1 MDQPVTVAEGMILD
15 EVAASARVG
24 NPWLVLAVAFLVS
37 VAAVMAQFAAPP
49 LMPVLMDQFG
59 IGIAEASS
67 LMSIFSITGLLLALP
82 AGLVLQRFGP
92 LVTGAVAML
101 SVIAGSV
108 LAATTTDYGV
118 LLLSRAV
125 QGVGIGLIGVTA
137 PAVVAAAFPPE
148 RRGTP
153 MGIWAMWVP
162 VGGLLM
168 YLVAP
173 TLAAAYGWA
182 AVWWLAAAVAA
193 VGLVAYVVVLRRA
206 GMAGAGQGSGS
217 SAEAVAELR
226 AGLGGRDVWLL
237 VLSFALF
244 ATAASAPNTFTTTFL
259 AEERGLDLTTASL
272 LAGLVLAGA
281 AIGSVLGGA
290 VSDRIGSRRRV
301 IVGGLDRCSRRCLPC
316 RSLPTARWSRCRCCA
331 WGSPWVPCR
340 RRSSPRCRRWCPT
353 RTSRVRAWPAS
364 CWARTPASS
373 SVRLSSS
380 CCCQLSAGRGRRRCS
395 GWWRCSARSW
405 GRASACA
412 DGPPTTAV
420 SRSLAAR
427 RSGPGRIG
435 DRGPTTRR

>member
-1 MDQPVTVAEGMILD
+1 MDQPVTVAGGVILGED
-15 EVAASARVG
+15 AASVRVR
-24 NPWLVLAVAFLVS
+24 NPWLVLAVAFLAS

-49 LMPVLMDQFG
+49 LMPVLMDEFG

-101 SVIAGSV
+101 SVIAGSL

-125 QGVGIGLIGVTA
+125 QGVGTGLIGVAA

-182 AVWWLAAAVAA
+182 AAWWLAAAVAA

-237 VLSFALF
+237 ILSFALF

-259 AEERGLDLTTASL
+259 AEERGMDLTTASL

-281 AIGSVLGGA
+281 AIGSILGGA

-301 IVGGLDRCSRRCLPC
+301 IVGGLILFGALLALPF
-316 RSLPTARWSRCRCCA
+316 L
-331 WGSPWVPCR
+331 
-340 RRSSPRCRRWCPT
+340 
-353 RTSRVRAWPAS
+353 
-364 CWARTPASS
+364 
-373 SVRLSSS
+373 
-380 CCCQLSAGRGRRRCS
+380 
-395 GWWRCSARSW
+395 
-405 GRASACA
+405 A
-412 DGPPTTAV
+412 DGALIPVSLLCLGLAV
-420 SRSLAAR
+420 GAVPAAVFASVPEVVPRPHLTGAGMAGVMLGQNAGFVIGPLVFVVLLPAFGWAGAAAMFGFVALLGALVGSRLR
-427 RSGPGRIG
+427 LR
-435 DRGPTTRR
+435 

>member
-1 MDQPVTVAEGMILD
+1 MDQSVTVAEGMMLD
-15 EVAASARVG
+15 EDAASARVE
-24 NPWLVLAVAFLVS
+24 NPWLVLAVAFVVS

-59 IGIAEASS
+59 IGITEASS

-108 LAATTTDYGV
+108 LAATTTEYAV

-125 QGVGIGLIGVTA
+125 QGVGVGLIGVTA

-148 RRGTP
+148 RRGLP
-153 MGIWAMWVP
+153 MGVWAMWVP

-193 VGLVAYVVVLRRA
+193 VGLVAYAVVLRRA
-206 GMAGAGQGSGS
+206 GMTGAGQGSGS
-217 SAEAVAELR
+217 SAEAVTELR
-226 AGLGGRDVWLL
+226 TGLGGRDVWLL
-237 VLSFALF
+237 SLSFALF

-281 AIGSVLGGA
+281 AIGSILGGT

-301 IVGGLDRCSRRCLPC
+301 IVGGLILFAGLLALPFLADGALIPVSLLCLG
-316 RSLPTARWSRCRCCA
+316 LAMGA
-331 WGSPWVPCR
+331 VPAA
-340 RRSSPRCRRWCPT
+340 
-353 RTSRVRAWPAS
+353 VF
-364 CWARTPASS
+364 
-373 SVRLSSS
+373 
-380 CCCQLSAGRGRRRCS
+380 
-395 GWWRCSARSW
+395 
-405 GRASACA
+405 ASAPEVVPNPHLTGA
-412 DGPPTTAV
+412 GMAGIMLGQNAGFVIGPFVFVVLLPALSWAGTAAIFGLV
-420 SRSLAAR
+420 ALLGALVGSRIRLR
-427 RSGPGRIG
+427 
-435 DRGPTTRR
+435 

>member
-1 MDQPVTVAEGMILD
+1 MDQSATVAEGMILD
-15 EVAASARVG
+15 EDAASARVE
-24 NPWLVLAVAFLVS
+24 NPWLVLAVAFAVS

-67 LMSIFSITGLLLALP
+67 LMSIFSVTGLLLALP

-101 SVIAGSV
+101 SVIVGSV
-108 LAATTTDYGV
+108 LAATTIDYGV

-137 PAVVAAAFPPE
+137 PAVVAGAFPPE
-148 RRGTP
+148 RRGMP

-162 VGGLLM
+162 VGGLIM
-168 YLVAP
+168 YLVVP

-182 AVWWLAAAVAA
+182 AAWWLAAAVAA

-206 GMAGAGQGSGS
+206 GMTGAGQGSGS

-281 AIGSVLGGA
+281 AIGSILGGT

-301 IVGGLDRCSRRCLPC
+301 IVGGLILFAALLALPFLADGALIPVSLLCLG
-316 RSLPTARWSRCRCCA
+316 LAMGA
-331 WGSPWVPCR
+331 VPAA
-340 RRSSPRCRRWCPT
+340 
-353 RTSRVRAWPAS
+353 VF
-364 CWARTPASS
+364 
-373 SVRLSSS
+373 
-380 CCCQLSAGRGRRRCS
+380 
-395 GWWRCSARSW
+395 
-405 GRASACA
+405 ASAPEVVPHPHLTGA
-412 DGPPTTAV
+412 GMAGIMLGQNAGFVIGPLVFVVLLPALGWVGTAAMFGLV
-420 SRSLAAR
+420 ALLGALVGSRIRLR
-427 RSGPGRIG
+427 
-435 DRGPTTRR
+435 

>member
-1 MDQPVTVAEGMILD
+1 MDQSVTVAEEMMLD
-15 EVAASARVG
+15 EDGAAARVE
-24 NPWLVLAVAFLVS
+24 NPWLVLAVAFVVS

-49 LMPVLMDQFG
+49 LMPILMDQFG

-108 LAATTTDYGV
+108 LAATTTEYAV

-125 QGVGIGLIGVTA
+125 QGVGVGLIGVTA

-148 RRGTP
+148 RRGMP

-193 VGLVAYVVVLRRA
+193 VGLVAYAVVLRRA
-206 GMAGAGQGSGS
+206 GMSGAGQGSGS

-237 VLSFALF
+237 SLSFALF
-244 ATAASAPNTFTTTFL
+244 ATAASAPNTFTTTYL

-281 AIGSVLGGA
+281 AIGSILGGA
-290 VSDRIGSRRRV
+290 VSDRIDSRRRV
-301 IVGGLDRCSRRCLPC
+301 IVGGLILFAALLALPF
-316 RSLPTARWSRCRCCA
+316 L
-331 WGSPWVPCR
+331 
-340 RRSSPRCRRWCPT
+340 
-353 RTSRVRAWPAS
+353 
-364 CWARTPASS
+364 
-373 SVRLSSS
+373 
-380 CCCQLSAGRGRRRCS
+380 
-395 GWWRCSARSW
+395 
-405 GRASACA
+405 A
-412 DGPPTTAV
+412 DGALIPVSLLCLGLAMGTVPAAVFASVPEVVPHPRLTGAGMAGTMLGQNAGFVIGPLVFVVLLPAFGWAGTAAIFGLV
-420 SRSLAAR
+420 ALLGALVGSRIRLR
-427 RSGPGRIG
+427 
-435 DRGPTTRR
+435 

>member
-1 MDQPVTVAEGMILD
+1 MDQSVTVAEGMMLD
-15 EVAASARVG
+15 EDAASARVE
-24 NPWLVLAVAFLVS
+24 NPWLVLAVAFVVS

-108 LAATTTDYGV
+108 LAATTTEYAV

-125 QGVGIGLIGVTA
+125 QGVGVGLIGVTA

-148 RRGTP
+148 RRGLP
-153 MGIWAMWVP
+153 MGVWAMWVP

-168 YLVAP
+168 FLVAP
-173 TLAAAYGWA
+173 TLAASYGWA

-193 VGLVAYVVVLRRA
+193 VGLVAYAVVLRRA
-206 GMAGAGQGSGS
+206 GMTGAGQGSGS

-226 AGLGGRDVWLL
+226 TGLGGRDVWLL
-237 VLSFALF
+237 SLSFALF

-281 AIGSVLGGA
+281 AIGSILGGT

-301 IVGGLDRCSRRCLPC
+301 IVGGLILFAALLALPFLADGALIPVSLLCLG
-316 RSLPTARWSRCRCCA
+316 LAMGA
-331 WGSPWVPCR
+331 VPAA
-340 RRSSPRCRRWCPT
+340 
-353 RTSRVRAWPAS
+353 VF
-364 CWARTPASS
+364 
-373 SVRLSSS
+373 
-380 CCCQLSAGRGRRRCS
+380 
-395 GWWRCSARSW
+395 
-405 GRASACA
+405 ASAPEVVPHPHLTGA
-412 DGPPTTAV
+412 GMAGIMLGQNAGFVIGPLVFVVLLPALSWAGTAAIFGLV
-420 SRSLAAR
+420 ALLGALVGSRIRLR
-427 RSGPGRIG
+427 
-435 DRGPTTRR
+435 